1 MAISSPSMTPVGLL
15 KEALQV
21 GHHGVVVLAFGGG
34 REEDADDPPVE
45 REQPAAAVR
54 FDVVQGGNKLLEGS
68 RADEMH

>member
-15 KEALQV
+15 KEEV
-21 GHHGVVVLAFGGG
+21 GHHGVVVLAVGGG